1 MKKIIMFVLCFICL
15 FGSVTVKAEEIDNTL
30 NDGDS
35 NVGEVTPDEDPDSQ
49 TPDSEPDVPTVP
61 EIPVE
66 SDEDQN
72 NEMPAETKKE
82 EVNTTNTNT
91 NTNTYNNESVTKI
104 GTYIYTT
111 NSTTNNEV
119 SVKISNIDS
128 STGKLLA
135 GSKLQIQDEDG
146 EILYEWITTEEEYII
161 DDLEEGKYYL
171 VVLNPAEGYESENE
185 KIEFAVDYDEGE
197 LKIEV
202 ENVPVVKVPNTLSSS
217 SILLLSVAMIDI
229 AIGIWIIVY
238 VKKNKVKE

>member
-1 MKKIIMFVLCFICL
+1 MKKIIMFVLCFMCL
-15 FGSVTVKAEEIDNTL
+15 FGSVTVKAEEIDNSL

-49 TPDSEPDVPTVP
+49 NPDSEPDVPTVT
-61 EIPVE
+61 EVPVE
-66 SDEDQN
+66 SDEEQN
-72 NEMPAETKKE
+72 NEMPAEILE
-82 EVNTTNTNT
+82 EELNTTNT
-91 NTNTYNNESVTKI
+91 NTNTYNNASTSKI
-104 GTYIYTT
+104 GTYSYTT

-146 EILYEWITTEEEYII
+146 EILCEWVTTEEEYII

-171 VVLNPAEGYESENE
+171 VVLNSAEGYESKNE
-185 KIEFAVDYDEGE
+185 KIEFAVNYDEEE

-202 ENVPVVKVPNTLSSS
+202 ENVPVVKVPDTLSSG
-217 SILLLSVAMIDI
+217 SILLLSIAMIDI

>member
-15 FGSVTVKAEEIDNTL
+15 FGSATVKAEEIDNTL

-61 EIPVE
+61 EVPVE
-66 SDEDQN
+66 SDEEQN
-72 NEMPAETKKE
+72 NGMPAETKEE

-91 NTNTYNNESVTKI
+91 NTYNNASTPKI
-104 GTYIYTT
+104 GTYSYTT

-135 GSKLQIQDEDG
+135 GSKLQVQDEDG
-146 EILYEWITTEEEYII
+146 EILYEWVTTEEEYII

-171 VVLNPAEGYESENE
+171 VVLNPAEGYESENK
-185 KIEFAVDYDEGE
+185 KIEFTVDYDEEE

-202 ENVPVVKVPNTLSSS
+202 ENVPVVKVPDTLSSG
-217 SILLLSVAMIDI
+217 SILLLSIAMIDI